1 MKNTYEI
8 TDLVHVSF
16 DYSYLDDIIKRVLKH
31 EKVENAY
38 FSVIFVSAKE
48 IKKINKKYRKVDAV
62 TDVISFAFEDVQ
74 DNINSNIRILGD
86 IYICIEK
93 MLEQAQ
99 IYEHSIKRELSF
111 LTVHGLLHLLGYDHS
126 DKESEKE
133 MFGLQELILNE
144 AGTTR

>member
-16 DYSYLDDIIKRVLKH
+16 DYSYLDDIIKRVLEH

-62 TDVISFAFEDVQ
+62 TDVISFAFEDVK

>member
-16 DYSYLDDIIKRVLKH
+16 DYSYLDDIIKRVLEH